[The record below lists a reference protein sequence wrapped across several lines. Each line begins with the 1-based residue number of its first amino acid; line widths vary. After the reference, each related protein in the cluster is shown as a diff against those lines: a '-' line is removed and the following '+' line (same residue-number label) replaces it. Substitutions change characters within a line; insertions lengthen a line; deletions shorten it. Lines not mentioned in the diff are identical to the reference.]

1 MNFIDERQ
9 EGIPIHVMLLKERQL
24 RKGLRFHRAQHC
36 EEVFSSVPNIK
47 ILQIGFL
54 SPSSPSIKG
63 LQIFILT
70 ISHNSSPTIWYR

>member
-9 EGIPIHVMLLKERQL
+9 EGIPIHVMLLKETIE
-24 RKGLRFHRAQHC
+24 KGLPFHRAQHC

-54 SPSSPSIKG
+54 PPSSPSIRG
-63 LQIFILT
+63 SQIFILT